1 MSLALAEPRVL
12 SDATEVLA
20 NMAAY
25 AHRPTLIHLAR
36 LVALTAA
43 NTTPAQRR
51 TATAQIGGA
60 V

>member
-20 NMAAY
+20 NVAAY

-43 NTTPAQRR
+43 KATPTQRHLQAQS
-51 TATAQIGGA
+51 GGA
-60 V
+60 A